1 LDYRR
6 VAEKLLLAS
15 RQLAGIRYY
24 VGEISGDLA
33 RFWRTLNEDI
43 VEYSLFDSV
52 EQFQIQL
59 EQYLLYYNEHRPHQS
74 FNPTPTE
81 SPQKPKPSS
90 SPSPPPTWN
99 RNPTGFAASM
109 LRIPLCIEVNAR
121 GGASPAVL

>member
-1 LDYRR
+1 MPQSPRAVLFIDGNNWYHGLRAVGVDSGRLDYRR

-59 EQYLLYYNEHRPHQS
+59 EQAKKQQARKLANTKAA
-74 FNPTPTE
+74 ND
-81 SPQKPKPSS
+81 PQ
-90 SPSPPPTWN
+90 
-99 RNPTGFAASM
+99 
-109 LRIPLCIEVNAR
+109 
-121 GGASPAVL
+121 